1 MLTLRLVALLVIAV
15 CALPQ
20 AASKKG
26 RKKGGDSLEAAGG
39 KELQPPDVLVLGE
52 DAVHAI
58 ANPLD
63 RTSYAIHVYG
73 GDLPAAPRRMWNP
86 VTLKE
91 EAFEYQ
97 TMMRYARELMGK

>member
-1 MLTLRLVALLVIAV
+1 MWAVIGV
-15 CALPQ
+15 YDGQ
-20 AASKKG
+20 ENNFFYRRS
-26 RKKGGDSLEAAGG
+26 GDSLEAAGG

-73 GDLPAAPRRMWNP
+73 GDLPQRPASHVESRHAE
-86 VTLKE
+86 E

-97 TMMRYARELMGK
+97 TMMRYARSWMTELLQS